1 MAPDGH
7 GLDLSV
13 TLDDKY
19 SRDSGRIF
27 VTATQA
33 LVRLPMM
40 QRQRDLAAGLNTAGF
55 VTGYRGSPLGGVDQ
69 AMWRARRFLDQH
81 HVRFQPGVNEDLAA
95 TSVWGTQQLNLFPGA
110 RYDGVFAMWYGKGPG
125 VDRCGDVFRHGN
137 LAGSAPTGGVLL
149 LAGDDHAAKSSTV
162 PHQSEHVFMGTMIPV
177 LSPAG
182 VQEFLD
188 LGLHGWALSRFSG
201 CWVGFKC
208 VGETTESAAS
218 VHVDPSRVRIVTPAD
233 FDMPEGGLSIRWPDP
248 WTDQEFRLH
257 RHKLRAALAYVRANA
272 LDRIVLDPPGA
283 RLGIAT
289 VGKSYLDVRQA
300 LEMLGIDERRAT
312 RLGLRIYKVA
322 MPWPLEPDGAR
333 RFAEGLPEVLVVEEK
348 RSVIEAQLKEQL
360 FNWPA
365 ERRPRIVG
373 KADELGRA
381 LLSSADELSP
391 AEIAVAIAAR
401 ISCFHDDPD
410 IAARAQRLTGITERV
425 APTGAAAQFRRTPFF
440 CSGCPHNTSTRVPEG
455 SRAAAGIGCH
465 FMTVWMDRGAET
477 FTHMGGEGCT
487 WIGQAP
493 FTDTPHIFANIG
505 DGTYFH
511 SGLLA
516 IRAAVSAKVSMTYK
530 ILFNDAV
537 AMTGGQPVDGPLSV
551 PMIARQV
558 LAEGVRKVV
567 VTTDDPEKYPAD
579 ADFPPGVEIR
589 HRDELDGVQRALRE
603 HPGVT
608 VLIHDQTCA
617 AEKRRRRKR
626 GSFPDPDRRVFINSR
641 VCEGCGDCGVASN
654 CLSLTPLETEYG
666 RKRAIDQSSCNK
678 DFSCVK
684 GFCPSF
690 VTVHGAR
697 IRRSKAGGEAD
708 AALAALPEPA
718 ALPALAQPWN
728 ILVTGIGG
736 TGVVTIGALL
746 GMAAHLEGK
755 GVTVLDQTGLAQKGG
770 AVLSHVRI
778 AAAPEAIHAARI
790 PPGEGDLI
798 LGCDLAVSAG
808 PEAMA
813 RMRPGRTRAFVN
825 VHGAPIGAFTRDPD
839 LVFPLGELEESI
851 ARAIGRAALDA
862 FPAQRHAT
870 ALMGD
875 SIATNPF
882 MLGYA
887 WQKGAIPVSR
897 AAIERAIEL
906 NGVAIDAS
914 KRAFAFGRLAA
925 HDMDTLL
932 RFAAP
937 APPSPAQ
944 APPASL
950 AELVARRRADLV
962 DYQDEGYAARYA
974 ALVRKAELAESQ
986 CLPGHTELTEA
997 VARYGYKLMAYKD
1010 EYEVAR
1016 LYAAPAF
1023 RQALEQQFSGWRSL
1037 EFHLAPPLL
1046 GERDP
1051 ATGKPRKRRFGPWM
1065 LAAFGVL
1072 AKLRRLRG
1080 TPLDIFGRSAE
1091 RRMERQLIVAYE
1103 AMVDEICARLSPAN
1117 HRLAVEL
1124 ASIPEQI
1131 RGYGH
1136 VKEEHLRKAKARE
1149 EDLLRRLRA
1158 TTPTAPMASAAE

>member
-1 MAPDGH
+1 
-7 GLDLSV
+7 
-13 TLDDKY
+13 
-19 SRDSGRIF
+19 
-27 VTATQA
+27 
-33 LVRLPMM
+33 
-40 QRQRDLAAGLNTAGF
+40 
-55 VTGYRGSPLGGVDQ
+55 
-69 AMWRARRFLDQH
+69 
-81 HVRFQPGVNEDLAA
+81 
-95 TSVWGTQQLNLFPGA
+95 
-110 RYDGVFAMWYGKGPG
+110 
-125 VDRCGDVFRHGN
+125 
-137 LAGSAPTGGVLL
+137 
-149 LAGDDHAAKSSTV
+149 
-162 PHQSEHVFMGTMIPV
+162 
-177 LSPAG
+177 
-182 VQEFLD
+182 
-188 LGLHGWALSRFSG
+188 
-201 CWVGFKC
+201 
-208 VGETTESAAS
+208 
-218 VHVDPSRVRIVTPAD
+218 
-233 FDMPEGGLSIRWPDP
+233 
-248 WTDQEFRLH
+248 
-257 RHKLRAALAYVRANA
+257 
-272 LDRIVLDPPGA
+272 
-283 RLGIAT
+283 
-289 VGKSYLDVRQA
+289 
-300 LEMLGIDERRAT
+300 
-312 RLGLRIYKVA
+312 
-322 MPWPLEPDGAR
+322 
-333 RFAEGLPEVLVVEEK
+333 
-348 RSVIEAQLKEQL
+348 
-360 FNWPA
+360 
-365 ERRPRIVG
+365 
-373 KADELGRA
+373 
-381 LLSSADELSP
+381 
-391 AEIAVAIAAR
+391 
-401 ISCFHDDPD
+401 
-410 IAARAQRLTGITERV
+410 
-425 APTGAAAQFRRTPFF
+425 
-440 CSGCPHNTSTRVPEG
+440 
-455 SRAAAGIGCH
+455 
-465 FMTVWMDRGAET
+465 
-477 FTHMGGEGCT
+477 
-487 WIGQAP
+487 
-493 FTDTPHIFANIG
+493 
-505 DGTYFH
+505 
-511 SGLLA
+511 
-516 IRAAVSAKVSMTYK
+516 
-530 ILFNDAV
+530 
-537 AMTGGQPVDGPLSV
+537 
-551 PMIARQV
+551 
-558 LAEGVRKVV
+558 
-567 VTTDDPEKYPAD
+567 
-579 ADFPPGVEIR
+579 
-589 HRDELDGVQRALRE
+589 VQRALRE